1 MCLQLPRSA
10 VGRASARMAF
20 DAALR
25 QLWAMMS
32 PSPGLQL
39 KVADSGASGGRPK
52 CPETAL
58 RCPTLGPGARKRG
71 LHRPRRTSAPF
82 MGTFSRSPRPP
93 AAARASS
100 SSRGAAR
107 RNLTNHIGLGKN
119 YERLRAAALFKIA
132 ASMAFDVEMCPA
144 SSSVDSRSKTP
155 LPKTHALGSPMY
167 GLTNSG

>member
-1 MCLQLPRSA
+1 M
-10 VGRASARMAF
+10 V
-20 DAALR
+20 
-25 QLWAMMS
+25 S

-39 KVADSGASGGRPK
+39 EVADSARPAVAPK
-52 CPETAL
+52 RPETAL
-58 RCPTLGPGARKRG
+58 RCPTLRPKARKRG
-71 LHRPRRTSAPF
+71 LHRPRRIPAPF
-82 MGTFSRSPRPP
+82 MGTFSRSPSAP

-100 SSRGAAR
+100 SMRGADQ

-155 LPKTHALGSPMY
+155 LRKTHALGSPMY